1 MFITIIISLHFKI
14 INSNISMQFRAEMF
28 VVRDLPSH
36 LHMCSVL
43 DNDDAARDE
52 NSKEFGINRQSCLTQ
67 LQDCDMCSGML
78 ISDLTHDLYEGV
90 HVLQHEM
97 KLVLKHCIRQRHYF
111 TLDMFNDSIRY
122 MELGYMEV
130 CNRPTPITKKVLK
143 SSD

>member
-90 HVLQHEM
+90 LQHEM

-111 TLDMFNDSIRY
+111 TLDMFNDSIQY

-130 CNRPTPITKKVLK
+130 CNRPTQLSQKKC
-143 SSD
+143 